1 MDASQICGML
11 DADLVGFIHNII
23 VLLKIAVPIVLI
35 ILGMLDLFKGVI
47 SSKEDEI
54 KKGQQIFI
62 KRLIAGVLVFLVV
75 TIVQLVMGF
84 ISKEDGSFW
93 ECADAIMNGTAG
105 TSYDNFDYVPSSDA
119 DDRPYLGPEVPKE
132 TEINSENSGLTGVH
146 CTNDV
151 AYQEYRNCLNNM
163 SLPDKVCHTILQ
175 SYCTSTASEKM
186 WATSSN
192 YDESIIDGIS
202 CLGTSNEMK
211 SAIKKQLYSCY
222 VSMGSLNQCLNFIG
236 GYCYQ

>member
-93 ECADAIMNGTAG
+93 ECADAIMNGDTTRFQYYDPEDTSKCKSPIAG
-105 TSYDNFDYVPSSDA
+105 INEEYEHCLTVAGNQICNTVFQHDCKVEDSTMIWEYNSSSTDYYSISSKYSCKSGLGNYDN
-119 DDRPYLGPEVPKE
+119 
-132 TEINSENSGLTGVH
+132 I
-146 CTNDV
+146 
-151 AYQEYRNCLNNM
+151 YQR
-163 SLPDKVCHTILQ
+163 
-175 SYCTSTASEKM
+175 A
-186 WATSSN
+186 
-192 YDESIIDGIS
+192 
-202 CLGTSNEMK
+202 
-211 SAIKKQLYSCY
+211 LYSC
-222 VSMGSLNQCLNFIG
+222 SKDEKNGLSLEECASRLGSFCKSEE
-236 GYCYQ
+236 